1 LIKLFKKKIFSLHI
15 KWTKNGKIFLT
26 FCSSVC
32 IVILQD
38 SQWCCWVTWLG
49 QFASFD
55 FLIFVGKCPFLLIIS
70 YAFITKISS
79 LENNLLTD
87 LCPRF
92 LTLHSRKAVRPMEA
106 LTLAWIPLMSRL
118 GGSCNVEDGTMIAE
132 PTIIPGKSLGNANG
146 SSGWSG
152 NGEDCIVLIAY
163 QFSIEFFVYN
173 VKNYQF

>member
-1 LIKLFKKKIFSLHI
+1 MAQKWKNIFDIWQLCVHCY
-15 KWTKNGKIFLT
+15 LT
-26 FCSSVC
+26 RQSMM
-32 IVILQD
+32 L
-38 SQWCCWVTWLG
+38 LG
-49 QFASFD
+49 HMIRPICKFWF
-55 FLIFVGKCPFLLIIS
+55 FNFRGKCPFLLIIS

-152 NGEDCIVLIAY
+152 NGEDCIVFKRLKITY
-163 QFSIEFFVYN
+163 QFSMIVEFFVYN